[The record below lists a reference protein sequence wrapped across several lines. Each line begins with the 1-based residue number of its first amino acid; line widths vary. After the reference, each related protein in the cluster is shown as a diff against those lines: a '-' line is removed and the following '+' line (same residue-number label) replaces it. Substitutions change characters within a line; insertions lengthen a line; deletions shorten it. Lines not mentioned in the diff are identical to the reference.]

1 MIIFPALMVGASLTI
16 PVADPVPR
24 LAVTPSCRA
33 AASGMV
39 GVKQDLSVCLED
51 EKGARDQLVKEWG
64 GFSAD
69 DKTRCTR
76 VSTRGG
82 SPTYTEL
89 LVCLQMARD
98 AKKLPEE
105 EKRPPRTR

>member
-16 PVADPVPR
+16 AVADPVPSID
-24 LAVTPSCRA
+24 VTPSCRA
-33 AASGMV
+33 AANGMV
-39 GVKQDLSVCLED
+39 GLKQDLAVCLDD
-51 EKGARDQLVKEWG
+51 EKGAREQLVKEWG
-64 GFSAD
+64 QFASD

-76 VSTRGG
+76 VSTRGE

-105 EKRPPRTR
+105 EVQPPRRR

>member
-1 MIIFPALMVGASLTI
+1 MILFPALMVGASLTI
-16 PVADPVPR
+16 AVADPIPNLDVN
-24 LAVTPSCRA
+24 PSCRA

-39 GVKQDLSVCLED
+39 GVKQDMSVCLDD

-64 GFSAD
+64 PFSAD

-105 EKRPPRTR
+105 NTPPARRR